1 MSSPPDKPCQLR
13 SAWFLRRSVRT
24 ALASRAAAPGPGKP
38 WASLPLRL
46 SLPLPLHLHLFIPL
60 ILKLNPLIPLHLL
73 LACLVLASTSAALAD
88 PALTLPA
95 ELEPLRIALE
105 RHGFRV
111 LLQPPPRAGN
121 YGLFESRT
129 RRLWIAPVSFDLG
142 IGRHTFLH
150 EAAHAAQSCP
160 AGKLTPIGWRL
171 PLNPVVAQEIQGIT
185 TQHYHFNTWP
195 LEREAFAV
203 QGQPNAMA
211 LIIRALDQRCRP
223 IKARPPGPTTARA
236 GR

>member
-1 MSSPPDKPCQLR
+1 MATEARLAPRGLAAVRWAPPAWSS
-13 SAWFLRRSVRT
+13 
-24 ALASRAAAPGPGKP
+24 
-38 WASLPLRL
+38 
-46 SLPLPLHLHLFIPL
+46 
-60 ILKLNPLIPLHLL
+60 LL
-73 LACLVLASTSAALAD
+73 LACLTLASTGAALAN
-88 PALTLPA
+88 PAPTLPK

-142 IGRHTFLH
+142 IGRQTFLH

-160 AGKLTPIGWRL
+160 AGQLTPIGWRL
-171 PLNPVVAQEIQGIT
+171 PLNPVVAQEISGIT
-185 TQHYHFNTWP
+185 TQRYHFNTWP

-203 QGQPNAMA
+203 QGQPDAMA
-211 LIIRALDQRCRP
+211 LIIRALHQRCRP
-223 IKARPPGPTTARA
+223 IAARPPGPVTARA

>member
-1 MSSPPDKPCQLR
+1 MAKLNLPAMSSPPDKPFQLR
-13 SAWFLRRSVRT
+13 PAWSLVRSVRK
-24 ALASRAAAPGPGKP
+24 ALASWAAAPGPDKP
-38 WASLPLRL
+38 CASLPLIL
-46 SLPLPLHLHLFIPL
+46 TCL
-60 ILKLNPLIPLHLL
+60 ILT
-73 LACLVLASTSAALAD
+73 STGAALGD
-88 PALTLPA
+88 PALRLPA

-171 PLNPVVAQEIQGIT
+171 PLNPVVAQEIQGLT

>member
-1 MSSPPDKPCQLR
+1 MSSPQDKSCQLR
-13 SAWFLRRSVRT
+13 SAWLLGRSIST
-24 ALASRAAAPGPGKP
+24 ALANWAAAPRIDKP
-38 WASLPLRL
+38 WASLPL
-46 SLPLPLHLHLFIPL
+46 PLPLHLL
-60 ILKLNPLIPLHLL
+60 IYLPLL
-73 LACLVLASTSAALAD
+73 LACLILTSTGAALGD
-88 PALTLPA
+88 PAVTLPA

-203 QGQPNAMA
+203 QGQPDAMA